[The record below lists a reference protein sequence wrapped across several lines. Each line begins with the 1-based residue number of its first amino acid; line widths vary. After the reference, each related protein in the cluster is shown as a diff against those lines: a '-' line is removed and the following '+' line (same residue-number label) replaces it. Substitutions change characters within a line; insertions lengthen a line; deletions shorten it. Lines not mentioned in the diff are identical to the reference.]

1 MNKTVYFGLLFV
13 FLVFLQVFVLNNIL
27 FLGYVNPYLY
37 ITFVFFYP
45 LKKNRFA
52 FLLLSFALGLSID
65 FFSDSGGIH
74 AFSLVTIS
82 YLRLFFIRVF
92 FNKSEVDYPFFKL
105 NLESFGKKFN
115 YIVTLTVLH
124 HFLLFSFANFSF
136 QNIANVILNTL
147 YSSAFTL
154 ILYFLSIYIFSKK
167 Q

>member
-13 FLVFLQVFVLNNIL
+13 FLVLLQVFVLNNIL

-37 ITFVFFYP
+37 IIFVFLYP
-45 LKKNRFA
+45 LKKSRFG
-52 FLLLSFALGLSID
+52 FLFISFALGLCID

-74 AFSLVTIS
+74 AFSIVTIA

-92 FNKSEVDYPFFKL
+92 LNKFEVDYSFFKL
-105 NLESFGKKFN
+105 NLEPFGKKFN
-115 YIVTLTVLH
+115 YITTLTVLH

-136 QNIANVILNTL
+136 QNMSHVILNTL
-147 YSSAFTL
+147 YSSVFTL

>member
-1 MNKTVYFGLLFV
+1 MNKTVHFGLLFV

-37 ITFVFFYP
+37 IAFVFLYP
-45 LKKNRFA
+45 LKKNRFS

-74 AFSLVTIS
+74 AFSLVTIA

-92 FNKSEVDYPFFKL
+92 LNKFEVDYPFFKL
-105 NLESFGKKFN
+105 NLEPFGKKFN

-136 QNIANVILNTL
+136 QNMSHVILNTL

-154 ILYFLSIYIFSKK
+154 ILYFL
-167 Q
+167 

>member
-1 MNKTVYFGLLFV
+1 MNKTIYFGLLFV

-27 FLGYVNPYLY
+27 FLGYINPYLY
-37 ITFVFFYP
+37 IIFVFLYP
-45 LKKNRFA
+45 LNKNRFN

-74 AFSLVTIS
+74 AFSILTIA
-82 YLRLFFIRVF
+82 YCRLFFIKAF
-92 FNKSEVDYPFFKL
+92 FRKFEVDFPFFQL
-105 NLESFGKKFN
+105 NLEPFGKKFN
-115 YIVTLTVLH
+115 YVVTLTLLH

-136 QNIANVILNTL
+136 NNISQVILNTV
-147 YSSAFTL
+147 YSSIFTL

>member
-1 MNKTVYFGLLFV
+1 MNKTVHFGLLFV

-82 YLRLFFIRVF
+82 YLRLFFIRIF

-115 YIVTLTVLH
+115 YIITLTVLH

>member
-37 ITFVFFYP
+37 IAFVFLYP
-45 LKKNRFA
+45 LNKNRFA

-74 AFSLVTIS
+74 AFSLVTIA

-92 FNKSEVDYPFFKL
+92 LNKFEVDYPFFKL
-105 NLESFGKKFN
+105 NLEPFGKKFN

-136 QNIANVILNTL
+136 QNMSYVILNTL

>member
-1 MNKTVYFGLLFV
+1 MCSSD
-13 FLVFLQVFVLNNIL
+13 LV
-27 FLGYVNPYLY
+27 
-37 ITFVFFYP
+37 
-45 LKKNRFA
+45 

-92 FNKSEVDYPFFKL
+92 FNKFEVDYPFFKL
-105 NLESFGKKFN
+105 NLEPFGKKFN
-115 YIVTLTVLH
+115 YIVTLTLLH
-124 HFLLFSFANFSF
+124 HFLLFFLANFSL
-136 QNIANVILNTL
+136 QNMSQVFLNTL
-147 YSSAFTL
+147 YSSVFTL

>member
-37 ITFVFFYP
+37 IAFVFLYP
-45 LKKNRFA
+45 LKKNRFS

-92 FNKSEVDYPFFKL
+92 FNKFEVDYPFFKL

>member
-37 ITFVFFYP
+37 IAFVFLYP

-74 AFSLVTIS
+74 AFSLVTIA

-92 FNKSEVDYPFFKL
+92 LNKFEVDYPFFKL
-105 NLESFGKKFN
+105 NLEPFGKKFN

-136 QNIANVILNTL
+136 QNMSHVILNTL

>member
-37 ITFVFFYP
+37 IAFVFLYP
-45 LKKNRFA
+45 LKKNRFS

-74 AFSLVTIS
+74 AFSLVTIA
-82 YLRLFFIRVF
+82 YLRLFFIKVF
-92 FNKSEVDYPFFKL
+92 LNKFEVDYPFFKL
-105 NLESFGKKFN
+105 NLEPFGKKFN

-136 QNIANVILNTL
+136 QNMSHVILNTL

>member
-37 ITFVFFYP
+37 ISFVFLYP
-45 LKKNRFA
+45 LKKNRFV

-92 FNKSEVDYPFFKL
+92 LNKFEVDYPFFKL
-105 NLESFGKKFN
+105 NLEPFGKKFN

-124 HFLLFSFANFSF
+124 HFLLFFLANFSL
-136 QNIANVILNTL
+136 QNMSHVVLNTL
-147 YSSAFTL
+147 YSSVFTL

>member
-1 MNKTVYFGLLFV
+1 MNKTVYVGLLFV

-37 ITFVFFYP
+37 IAFVFLYP

-92 FNKSEVDYPFFKL
+92 FNKFEVDYPFFKL
-105 NLESFGKKFN
+105 NLEPFGKKFN
-115 YIVTLTVLH
+115 YIVTLTLLH
-124 HFLLFSFANFSF
+124 HFLLFFLTNFSL
-136 QNIANVILNTL
+136 QNMSQVFLNTL
-147 YSSAFTL
+147 YSSVFTL

>member
-82 YLRLFFIRVF
+82 YLRLFFIRIF

-115 YIVTLTVLH
+115 YIITLTVLH

>member
-37 ITFVFFYP
+37 IAFVFLYP
-45 LKKNRFA
+45 LNKNRFA

-74 AFSLVTIS
+74 AFSLVTIA

-92 FNKSEVDYPFFKL
+92 LNKFEVDYPFFKL
-105 NLESFGKKFN
+105 NLEPFGKKFN

-136 QNIANVILNTL
+136 QNMSHVILNTL

>member
-27 FLGYVNPYLY
+27 FLGYINPYLY
-37 ITFVFFYP
+37 IAFVFLYP
-45 LKKNRFA
+45 LKKNRFS

-92 FNKSEVDYPFFKL
+92 FNKFEVDYPFFKL
-105 NLESFGKKFN
+105 NLEPFGKKFN

-136 QNIANVILNTL
+136 QNMANVILNTL

>member
-1 MNKTVYFGLLFV
+1 MNKTVHFGLLFV

-37 ITFVFFYP
+37 IAFVFLYP
-45 LKKNRFA
+45 LKKNRFS

-74 AFSLVTIS
+74 AFSLVTIA

-92 FNKSEVDYPFFKL
+92 LNKFEVDYPFFKL
-105 NLESFGKKFN
+105 NLEPFGKKFN

-136 QNIANVILNTL
+136 QNMSHVILNTL

>member
-37 ITFVFFYP
+37 ISFVFFYP
-45 LKKNRFA
+45 LKKNRFV

-92 FNKSEVDYPFFKL
+92 FNKFEVDYPFFKL

-136 QNIANVILNTL
+136 QNMSHVVLNTL
-147 YSSAFTL
+147 YSSVFTL

>member
-37 ITFVFFYP
+37 ISFVFLYP
-45 LKKNRFA
+45 LKKNRFV

-74 AFSLVTIS
+74 AFSLVTIA

-92 FNKSEVDYPFFKL
+92 LNKFEVDYPFFKL
-105 NLESFGKKFN
+105 NLEPFGKKFN

-136 QNIANVILNTL
+136 QNMSHVILNTL

>member
-37 ITFVFFYP
+37 IAFVFLYP

-92 FNKSEVDYPFFKL
+92 FNKFEVDYPFFKL
-105 NLESFGKKFN
+105 NLEPFGKKFN
-115 YIVTLTVLH
+115 YIVTLTLLH
-124 HFLLFSFANFSF
+124 HFLLFFLANFSF
-136 QNIANVILNTL
+136 QNMSHVVLNTL

>member
-37 ITFVFFYP
+37 IAFVFLYP

-52 FLLLSFALGLSID
+52 FLLLSFTLGLSID

-74 AFSLVTIS
+74 AFSLVTIA

-92 FNKSEVDYPFFKL
+92 LNKFEVDYPFFKL
-105 NLESFGKKFN
+105 NLEPFGKKFN

-136 QNIANVILNTL
+136 QNMSHVILNTL

>member
-37 ITFVFFYP
+37 IAFVFLYP

-74 AFSLVTIS
+74 AFSLVTIA

-92 FNKSEVDYPFFKL
+92 LNKFEVDYPFFKL
-105 NLESFGKKFN
+105 NLEPFGKKFN

-124 HFLLFSFANFSF
+124 HFLLFSLANFSF
-136 QNIANVILNTL
+136 QNMSHVILNTL

-154 ILYFLSIYIFSKK
+154 IFYFLSIYIFSKK

>member
-37 ITFVFFYP
+37 IAFVFLYP
-45 LKKNRFA
+45 LKKNRVV

-74 AFSLVTIS
+74 AFSFLTIS
-82 YLRLFFIRVF
+82 YLRLFFISVF
-92 FNKSEVDYPFFKL
+92 FNKFEVDYPFFNL

-124 HFLLFSFANFSF
+124 HFLLFSLANFSF
-136 QNIANVILNTL
+136 QNMSHVVLNTL
-147 YSSAFTL
+147 YSSVFTL
-154 ILYFLSIYIFSKK
+154 ILYFLSIYIFFKK

>member
-13 FLVFLQVFVLNNIL
+13 FLVFLQAFVLNNIL

-37 ITFVFFYP
+37 IAFVFLYP
-45 LKKNRFA
+45 LKKNRFS

-74 AFSLVTIS
+74 AFSLVTIA

-92 FNKSEVDYPFFKL
+92 LNKFEVDYPFFKL
-105 NLESFGKKFN
+105 NLEPFGKKFN

-136 QNIANVILNTL
+136 QNMSHVILNTL